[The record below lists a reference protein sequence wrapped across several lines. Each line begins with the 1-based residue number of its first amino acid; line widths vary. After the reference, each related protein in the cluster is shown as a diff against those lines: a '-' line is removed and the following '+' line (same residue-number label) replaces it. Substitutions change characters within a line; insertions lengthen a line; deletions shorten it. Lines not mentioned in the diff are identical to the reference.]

1 MEISKPKELRFLQT
15 MTMSSINRHF
25 LFLSFVLVS
34 SFLLQAQDNTT
45 VYWQP
50 QVSLNYK
57 VSPLYAQN
65 FSITNRNYVYK
76 NEEIKL
82 AVRQI
87 DLAHFSNLTIDFN
100 KSVGLG
106 VQYRFRENF
115 ETDRNN
121 ELRLT
126 EQFNTTHKIR
136 SIRFGNRLRTEQ
148 RITPASTVHRFRYR
162 FAADFPLEG
171 LELDTGEVYLVMT
184 TETLLSVGKGAEPMY
199 DQRLTT
205 QIGWSLPKGMKL
217 QLGIQYRL
225 EDYTRNSEHVFFFL
239 NSLVMSL

>member
-1 MEISKPKELRFLQT
+1 
-15 MTMSSINRHF
+15 MTMSCTNRYI
-25 LFLSFVLVS
+25 LFS
-34 SFLLQAQDNTT
+34 SFLLLSSSLLIAQDNTT

-50 QVSLNYK
+50 EVSLNYK
-57 VSPLYAQN
+57 VSPVYAQN
-65 FSITNRNYVYK
+65 FSITNRNYVYQ
-76 NEEIKL
+76 NQETKL

-87 DLAHFSNLTIDFN
+87 DIAHFSNLTVDFN
-100 KSVGLG
+100 KTVGLA

-115 ETDRNN
+115 ETDREN
-121 ELRLT
+121 ELRFT

-136 SIRFGNRLRTEQ
+136 SIRLGNRFRTEQ

-171 LELDTGEVYLVMT
+171 LELDMGEAYLVLT
-184 TETLLSVGKGAEPMY
+184 TESLLSVGEGIAPMY
-199 DQRLTT
+199 DQRLTS

-217 QLGIQYRL
+217 QFGVEYRV
-225 EDYTRNSEHVFFFL
+225 EDYKQNTEHVFFFL